1 MKHLFLNCISA
12 YPPHRNVDL
21 IMSKEERI
29 DGVLLSL
36 AGSLEGGVPELFDC
50 LFSFLSRKT
59 DFFTGASRE
68 MSEKIVMDA
77 FNKYAETA
85 QQEADVKRKRKE
97 AEEKKLAERRAAQ
110 KAKEEVEFTRI
121 KELTDEEAAEL
132 EKKKNAAETVSSK
145 PQANEHATTSQG
157 NVVKQA
163 GEDED
168 ENDENKGK
176 LPPNIG
182 NGCDLDNYS
191 WTQTLGEVDLRVP
204 FEGIGFPLKSK
215 DLVVDISKHHLKV
228 GLKGKPPVIDGE
240 LREQIKVESATW
252 VIEDKKA
259 VVISLEKVNQMEW
272 WNKLLTTDPEIN
284 TQKVQPENSKLSD
297 LDGETRSMVEKMMF
311 DQRQKELGL
320 PTSEEK
326 KKQDI
331 LKKFMEQH
339 PEMDFSQAKFS

>member
-1 MKHLFLNCISA
+1 
-12 YPPHRNVDL
+12 
-21 IMSKEERI
+21 MSKEARI

-50 LFSFLSRKT
+50 MFSFLSRKT

-77 FNKYAETA
+77 FNKYAGTA
-85 QQEADVKRKRKE
+85 QQEADAKRKRKE

-132 EKKKNAAETVSSK
+132 EKKLEKKNDAKAVSSK
-145 PQANEHATTSQG
+145 PQANEHASTSEG
-157 NVVKQA
+157 NIVKQS
-163 GEDED
+163 GEDE
-168 ENDENKGK
+168 DENKGK

-182 NGCDLDNYS
+182 NGCDLEKYS

-215 DLVVDISKHHLKV
+215 DLVVDISKHRLKV

-259 VVISLEKVNQMEW
+259 VVISLEKQNQMEW
-272 WNKLLTTDPEIN
+272 WNKLLITDPEIN

-326 KKQDI
+326 KKEDI
-331 LKKFMEQH
+331 LKKFMQQH